1 MDIVACSVLNKDI
14 PDKTNNTNKF
24 KKRSNQEKRF
34 KYQQKDVCSLSKIII
49 IIIIISH
56 SMTSTKKLAV
66 FNTVLNVSLLWHA
79 LEIFHKVE
87 IERARP
93 NWNGLMDQR
102 TSEKNK
108 FIKNFHC
115 NVTTD

>member
-1 MDIVACSVLNKDI
+1 
-14 PDKTNNTNKF
+14 
-24 KKRSNQEKRF
+24 
-34 KYQQKDVCSLSKIII
+34 
-49 IIIIISH
+49 
-56 SMTSTKKLAV
+56 MTSTKKLAV

-79 LEIFHKVE
+79 LE